1 MENEL
6 EYLNVVDYQ
15 RETNQPYR
23 LEELYLSE
31 WESDAPGEVGAMPV
45 IVTDEIVDF

>member
-23 LEELYLSE
+23 LEELYLEE
-31 WESDAPGEVGAMPV
+31 WEVDAPELNGSMPV
-45 IVTDEIVDF
+45 TATDEIVDF